1 MPAFILLQ
9 KWLNTDM
16 IKLTNMFGLLIVL
29 ILMINEKEVI

>member
-16 IKLTNMFGLLIVL
+16 IKLTNMFGLLIVF